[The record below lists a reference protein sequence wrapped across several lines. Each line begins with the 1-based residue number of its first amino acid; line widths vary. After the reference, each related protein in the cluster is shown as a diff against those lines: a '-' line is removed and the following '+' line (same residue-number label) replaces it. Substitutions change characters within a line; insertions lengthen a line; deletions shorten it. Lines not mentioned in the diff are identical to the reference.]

1 MPSTRAFSG
10 LGGHGG
16 GTCNLPSVGSSSLP
30 PPASKAGVIFGFL
43 QVARLR
49 SPSWLPWFAW
59 VLSGVWR
66 GADDPRSCGCRPAP
80 PREQGTLAPP
90 PPARPPAPALGAKAH
105 VQVCP
110 CLLSPR
116 EPLESLVLAVS
127 WDSGMKTCHATMHL
141 AQGRRP
147 PQPDIAGWQAGPF
160 RALPADGGGCECPAP
175 PAAPPQQVPR
185 GAQPRPAPRGGEPQ
199 THTAVPSRVTG
210 DGRPAGQGGR
220 QTTPV

>member
-49 SPSWLPWFAW
+49 SPSWVPWFAW

-110 CLLSPR
+110 RLLSPR

-127 WDSGMKTCHATMHL
+127 WDSGMKTCHAPHTGPASPSARHCRL
-141 AQGRRP
+141 AGGALPGPPSGRRGLRVPRTTSCSSAAGSQGR
-147 PQPDIAGWQAGPF
+147 
-160 RALPADGGGCECPAP
+160 PAP
-175 PAAPPQQVPR
+175 PRSPGP
-185 GAQPRPAPRGGEPQ
+185 
-199 THTAVPSRVTG
+199 
-210 DGRPAGQGGR
+210 
-220 QTTPV
+220 